1 MKSLTLILFLFTTNL
16 FGQTNY
22 NTIMYTK
29 QDSIP
34 PIDLHYQRSER
45 YNTTATI
52 LHFAALVSL
61 ASLYYI
67 TPGNAKG
74 FFIPTGLCVTAIGF
88 HFISASQY
96 KKSKK
101 YLESEED

>member
-1 MKSLTLILFLFTTNL
+1 MKLLITILLLISTNL

-29 QDSIP
+29 QDSVP

-45 YNTTATI
+45 YTTVATI
-52 LHFAALVSL
+52 LHATALVSL

-74 FFIPTGLCVTAIGF
+74 FLIPAGFLVTSIGF
-88 HFISASQY
+88 HYLSGREFN
-96 KKSKK
+96 KSKN
-101 YLESEED
+101 YLDSE

>member
-1 MKSLTLILFLFTTNL
+1 MKSLFAILFLISTNL

-29 QDSIP
+29 EDSVP
-34 PIDLHYQRSER
+34 PIDLHYEKSER
-45 YNTTATI
+45 YTTVATI
-52 LHFAALVSL
+52 LHFAALASL
-61 ASLYYI
+61 ASLYYT
-67 TPGNAKG
+67 TPGNANG

-88 HFISASQY
+88 HFISASQFR
-96 KKSKK
+96 KSKK

>member
-1 MKSLTLILFLFTTNL
+1 MKSLFTILFLISTNL

-29 QDSIP
+29 EDSIP

-45 YNTTATI
+45 YTTTATI
-52 LHFAALVSL
+52 LHFTALASL

-74 FFIPTGLCVTAIGF
+74 FFIPAGLCATSIGL
-88 HFISASQY
+88 HFWSGHEF
-96 KKSKK
+96 KKSKN
-101 YLESEED
+101 YLESE

>member
-29 QDSIP
+29 EDSIP

-88 HFISASQY
+88 HFLSSREFR
-96 KKSKK
+96 KSKK
-101 YLESEED
+101 YLESEEN

>member
-1 MKSLTLILFLFTTNL
+1 MKSLTLILILFTTNL

-22 NTIMYTK
+22 NTILNTPK
-29 QDSIP
+29 DSIP

-45 YNTTATI
+45 YTTTATI
-52 LHFAALVSL
+52 LHLTALVSL

-74 FFIPTGLCVTAIGF
+74 FLIPTGLCVTAIGF
-88 HFISASQY
+88 HFLSGREF

>member
-1 MKSLTLILFLFTTNL
+1 MKSLITILLLISTNL

-29 QDSIP
+29 EDSIP
-34 PIDLHYQRSER
+34 PIDIHYQRSER
-45 YNTTATI
+45 YNKTATI
-52 LHFAALVSL
+52 LHFTALVSL

-74 FFIPTGLCVTAIGF
+74 FFIPAGLCVTAVGF
-88 HFISASQY
+88 HCLSDREF
-96 KKSKK
+96 KKSKN
-101 YLESEED
+101 YLDSE

>member
-1 MKSLTLILFLFTTNL
+1 MKSLFTILFLISTNL

>member
-1 MKSLTLILFLFTTNL
+1 
-16 FGQTNY
+16 
-22 NTIMYTK
+22 
-29 QDSIP
+29 
-34 PIDLHYQRSER
+34 
-45 YNTTATI
+45 
-52 LHFAALVSL
+52 LVSL

-88 HFISASQY
+88 HFLSASQF

>member
-1 MKSLTLILFLFTTNL
+1 MKTLTLILFLFTTNL

-52 LHFAALVSL
+52 LHLTALVSL

-74 FFIPTGLCVTAIGF
+74 FLIPTGLCVTAIGF
-88 HFISASQY
+88 HFLSSREFR
-96 KKSKK
+96 KSKK

>member
-1 MKSLTLILFLFTTNL
+1 MKSLTLILLLFTTNL

-22 NTIMYTK
+22 NTILNTQK
-29 QDSIP
+29 DSIQ

-45 YNTTATI
+45 YTTTATI
-52 LHFAALVSL
+52 LHVTALASL

-74 FFIPTGLCVTAIGF
+74 FFIPAGLCVTSIGL
-88 HFISASQY
+88 HFLAGREF

-101 YLESEED
+101 YLESEEN

>member
-1 MKSLTLILFLFTTNL
+1 MKTLTLILFLFTTNL

-29 QDSIP
+29 QDSTP

-45 YNTTATI
+45 YTTTATI
-52 LHFAALVSL
+52 LHLTALASL

-67 TPGNAKG
+67 TPGHSNG

-88 HFISASQY
+88 HFISASQF

>member
-1 MKSLTLILFLFTTNL
+1 M
-16 FGQTNY
+16 
-22 NTIMYTK
+22 NT
-29 QDSIP
+29 QRDSIQ
-34 PIDLHYQRSER
+34 PIDIHYQRSER
-45 YNTTATI
+45 YTTVATI
-52 LHFAALVSL
+52 LHFTALASL

-88 HFISASQY
+88 HFISASQF

-101 YLESEED
+101 YLESE

>member
-29 QDSIP
+29 EDSIP

>member
-1 MKSLTLILFLFTTNL
+1 MKTLTLILFLFTTNL
-16 FGQTNY
+16 FCQTNY

-45 YNTTATI
+45 YTTTATI
-52 LHFAALVSL
+52 LHLTALASL

-74 FFIPTGLCVTAIGF
+74 FLIPTGLCVTAIGF
-88 HFISASQY
+88 HFLSGREFR
-96 KKSKK
+96 KSKK

>member
-1 MKSLTLILFLFTTNL
+1 MKSLTLILILFTTNL

-22 NTIMYTK
+22 NTILNTPK
-29 QDSIP
+29 DSIP

-45 YNTTATI
+45 YTTTATI
-52 LHFAALVSL
+52 LHLTALVSL

-74 FFIPTGLCVTAIGF
+74 FLIPTGLCVTAIGF
-88 HFISASQY
+88 HFLSGREFR
-96 KKSKK
+96 KSKK
-101 YLESEED
+101 YLESEKD

>member
-1 MKSLTLILFLFTTNL
+1 MKLLITILLLISTNL

-29 QDSIP
+29 QDSTP
-34 PIDLHYQRSER
+34 PIDLHYQKSER

-52 LHFAALVSL
+52 LHLTTLASL

-74 FFIPTGLCVTAIGF
+74 FFIPTGICVTAIGF
-88 HFISASQY
+88 HFLSVREF

-101 YLESEED
+101 YLESEKN